1 MAVVACGGS
10 RSAVKCAKGSA
21 GVGGGPVDGGGG
33 GDGGGGDGGG
43 DGGVSTRAS
52 RARPGDHAIA

>member
-1 MAVVACGGS
+1 M
-10 RSAVKCAKGSA
+10 
-21 GVGGGPVDGGGG
+21 GGGPVDGGGG

-52 RARPGDHAIA
+52 RARPGDHAIV